1 MTLYRLFVNAPTA
14 RYGLLTV
21 LAFVVALLSALVL
34 HEIAHALVALWNGDP
49 TAKVYGRLSLNPIRH
64 FDWVG
69 LILMFLV
76 GFGWAKPVP
85 VNPNNFKN
93 RKVGAITVS
102 IAGVLTNLIL
112 AFLGA
117 MTYTLF
123 AKITPQNQS
132 AAYAVYFFEALASL
146 MCQLNVSFALFN
158 LLPLFP
164 LDGYRLLSCFVD
176 ENNGAMRFL
185 RRYSLY
191 IMLGFIIFNSFSI
204 LSVFSPLHWYIGE
217 FGGLIQ
223 NGFYNFWRLIFNG

>member
-1 MTLYRLFVNAPTA
+1 MTLYRLFVNAPSA
-14 RYGLLTV
+14 RHGLLAV
-21 LAFVVALLSALVL
+21 VAFVVALLSALVL
-34 HEIAHALVALWNGDP
+34 HEIAHGLVALWNGDM
-49 TAKVYGRLSLNPIRH
+49 TAKYYGRLTLNPLKH

-102 IAGVLTNLIL
+102 IAGVATNLIL
-112 AFLGA
+112 AFIGA
-117 MTYTLF
+117 MFYVIF
-123 AKITPQNQS
+123 ATITPETQS
-132 AAYAVYFFEALASL
+132 AAYVLYFFSAVASL

-164 LDGYRLLSCFVD
+164 LDGYRLLSCFVN
-176 ENNGAMRFL
+176 ENNSAMRFL
-185 RRYSLY
+185 RKYSLY
-191 IMLGFIIFNSFSI
+191 IMLAFVLLNSVSLFAR
-204 LSVFSPLHWYIGE
+204 FSPLYWYIGR

-223 NGFYNFWRLIFNG
+223 DGFYNFWRLIFNA

>member
-1 MTLYRLFVNAPTA
+1 MTIYRLFVNANSG
-14 RYGLLTV
+14 REGLLNIV
-21 LAFVVALLSALVL
+21 AFVVALLAALIL
-34 HEIAHALVALWNGDP
+34 HEIAHGLVALWNGDM
-49 TAKVYGRLSLNPIRH
+49 TAKYYGRLTLNPIKH

-102 IAGVLTNLIL
+102 IAGVTTNIIL
-112 AFLGA
+112 AFIGA
-117 MTYTLF
+117 MFYALF
-123 AKITPQNQS
+123 GTITPKTQS
-132 AAYAVYFFEALASL
+132 AAYALYFFSALASL

-164 LDGYRLLSCFVD
+164 LDGYRLLSSFVN

-191 IMLGFIIFNSFSI
+191 IMLAFIVLNSVPI
-204 LSVFSPLHWYIGE
+204 LAKFSPLHWYIGE

-223 NGFYNFWRLIFNG
+223 SGFYNFWRLIFHG